1 MSLFWIIMGVI
12 GILATL
18 TLLFFLAIYF
28 YQSYKEY
35 KDQKRADAAYEKS
48 MAEAA
53 TEPVKQGYD
62 EAILND
68 ALQRL
73 QQLVG
78 LKTLKAE
85 VEELVKLIRY
95 DIEEE
100 QFDHQKSALH
110 MVFLGNP
117 GTGKTS
123 VARII
128 ADIYKGLGVLD
139 KGHLVEVDRGGL
151 VAQYIG
157 HTAKQTKEK
166 IEEAF
171 GGILFIDEAYNLVGR
186 GNQDFGVEAVD
197 TLLKMM
203 EDHRGKFIVIVAG
216 YDELMMN
223 FLTSN
228 PGLKSRFDKLFNF
241 EDHGTS
247 ELITVC
253 TEQFEKEGKVLSTE
267 AHAIIEQYISHLSEQ
282 RQNGFGNAREI
293 RKIVNEVL
301 KNQKL
306 RLAELPKAD
315 RTEPLKSTIELADV
329 LEFKEV
335 EVKYRKLIGYTN

>member
-18 TLLFFLAIYF
+18 TLLFFLALYL
-28 YQSYKEY
+28 YESYKEY
-35 KDQKRADAAYEKS
+35 KRQKEADADNEKTL
-48 MAEAA
+48 AEAVA
-53 TEPVKQGYD
+53 EPVKQSYD
-62 EAILND
+62 ETILND

-73 QQLVG
+73 HALVG
-78 LKTLKAE
+78 LKSLKAE

-117 GTGKTS
+117 GTGKTT

-128 ADIYKGLGVLD
+128 ADIYKGLGILD

-186 GNQDFGVEAVD
+186 GQQDFGIEAVD

-203 EDHRGKFIVIVAG
+203 EDYRGKFIVIVAG

-228 PGLKSRFDKLFNF
+228 PGLKSRFDKLFHF
-241 EDHGTS
+241 EDHGVS
-247 ELITVC
+247 ELLEVC
-253 TEQFEKEGKVLSTE
+253 KDQFEKEGKTLTTE
-267 AHAIIEQYISHLSEQ
+267 ANAIIETYIQHLSEQ
-282 RQNGFGNAREI
+282 RQKGFGNAREI

-306 RLAELPKAD
+306 RLAQLTKSE
-315 RTEPLKSTIELADV
+315 RTEELKSSIALSDV

-335 EVKYRKLIGYTN
+335 EVKYRKLIGYVN